1 MDNLNLPEFLS
12 LFGCTSVDDCWL
24 NADCVIDESGI
35 KTRHIA
41 KHSDE
46 DYIDRTKY
54 SQRVELRF
62 PCTEQQLYD
71 WAHGLDDHESFYVKL
86 TRFCFFESF
95 PHGYRIYIKRHLFN
109 WSHCVDKRK
118 AVSFHIR
125 PDKHHHFV
133 ERLPKEI
140 VDKWQPVNE
149 LYRGWCYARGDIK
162 EKIGTEPFNVNW
174 NYWLSLPE
182 WDKKQAA
189 LLISGLEPDKFH
201 LIENLADYKGMCE
214 PLVKLLR
221 KIPDDLVQCPL
232 DWLNWFDEIGNLMYA
247 RKPLRVWFG
256 QQSGIV
262 ALQAEAG
269 EYDDTGSQRQSE
281 LHHFIWRVR
290 LSLIGRKK
298 RYTWLDVWREIENN
312 HTQHDK
318 DDIIEEVKDGVI
330 FWCSSGGTEQK
341 LKKTILCKTITGLK
355 KKPPF

>member
-1 MDNLNLPEFLS
+1 M
-12 LFGCTSVDDCWL
+12 
-24 NADCVIDESGI
+24 
-35 KTRHIA
+35 
-41 KHSDE
+41 
-46 DYIDRTKY
+46 
-54 SQRVELRF
+54 
-62 PCTEQQLYD
+62 
-71 WAHGLDDHESFYVKL
+71 
-86 TRFCFFESF
+86 
-95 PHGYRIYIKRHLFN
+95 
-109 WSHCVDKRK
+109 
-118 AVSFHIR
+118 
-125 PDKHHHFV
+125 
-133 ERLPKEI
+133 
-140 VDKWQPVNE
+140 
-149 LYRGWCYARGDIK
+149 
-162 EKIGTEPFNVNW
+162 NW

-298 RYTWLDVWREIENN
+298 RHTWLDVWREIENN